1 MGNLQPL
8 ITQTLLPGT
17 KEAYGQLPL
26 QDFNLIEQQPIT
38 AYGQSKIKDMGI
50 CRQLFL
56 FTLNFTLTPFIF

>member
-26 QDFNLIEQQPIT
+26 QDFNLLEQQLIT
-38 AYGQSKIKDMGI
+38 AYGQSKIKSSVI
-50 CRQLFL
+50 P
-56 FTLNFTLTPFIF
+56 LNYDQYDQGTPYLILL